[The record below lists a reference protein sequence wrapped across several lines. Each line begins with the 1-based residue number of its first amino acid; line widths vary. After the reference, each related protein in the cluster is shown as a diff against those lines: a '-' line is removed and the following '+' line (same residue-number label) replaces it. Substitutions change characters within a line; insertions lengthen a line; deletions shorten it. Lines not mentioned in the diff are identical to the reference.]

1 MVRKDPTQTIVIV
14 LSALLFLGIA
24 GVAIAQHSVTTPTKP
39 DPIATYGEQSK

>member
-24 GVAIAQHSVTTPTKP
+24 GVAIAQRSVTVPTKP
-39 DPIATYGEQSK
+39 DPLATYGTPGK

>member
-1 MVRKDPTQTIVIV
+1 MVRKDPAQTIVIV

-24 GVAIAQHSVTTPTKP
+24 GVAIAQRSITAPRHP